1 MYIPGKMPGR
11 EKELLTMDA
20 STFPISLT
28 YHLVFALIA
37 GIFFLVQFIRLRRP
51 YQLLLAIGILASL
64 LIHVGDPHNKV
75 WFNTIGRGHC
85 IIQNNATAYVCC
97 ASIMM
102 NVKSTDWYNSR
113 RTRQ

>member
-1 MYIPGKMPGR
+1 
-11 EKELLTMDA
+11 MDA

-75 WFNTIGRGHC
+75 WFNADKTVI
-85 IIQNNATAYVCC
+85 
-97 ASIMM
+97 
-102 NVKSTDWYNSR
+102 
-113 RTRQ
+113 

>member
-1 MYIPGKMPGR
+1 
-11 EKELLTMDA
+11 MDA

-28 YHLVFALIA
+28 YHLVFALIE

-75 WFNTIGRGHC
+75 WFNTIGLFELVILVGAVVLSVAAR
-85 IIQNNATAYVCC
+85 
-97 ASIMM
+97 
-102 NVKSTDWYNSR
+102 VKAKKAAKDTPEDANGAAEPADG
-113 RTRQ
+113 TEKTE